1 MIKVIEGFKVAG
13 FKDIEPILQKI
24 RSNAI
29 QYPGFVS
36 DESLIG
42 YGEISTVILLSVW
55 HNIDTWR
62 LWENSTIRRKL
73 HEQLRELLEEEP
85 RTTIYTVWPA
95 KIRTTDWR

>member
-36 DESLIG
+36 DEYLVGST
-42 YGEISTVILLSVW
+42 EISKVILLSVW
-55 HNIDTWR
+55 YNLDMWRTW
-62 LWENSTIRRKL
+62 EDSTIRRKL
-73 HEQLRELLEEEP
+73 HEEMRELLEEEP
-85 RTTIYTVWPA
+85 RTTIYIVRPVKLPPGKWQ
-95 KIRTTDWR
+95 